1 MPADG
6 DLDDTVRRVDPER
19 WLASRFIGDATA
31 RADVVVLYAYEH
43 ELDRAGR
50 VTSNALLAEIR
61 LTWWR
66 EVLDEIFSGG
76 AVRRHPVARALSAT
90 VHSRSLWREP
100 LEAMIDSR
108 IAGSVDAERWAAGTS
123 GSLALL
129 AARTLDREADAAAA
143 VAAGRAWGLH
153 LLRRQGRTD
162 VDPTGPFTEA
172 AQLAHRISPA
182 AFPAIAH
189 VTLARVTNPSALEAQ
204 ARLVWSVLRGRI

>member
-31 RADVVVLYAYEH
+31 RADVVVLYAYDH

-66 EVLDEIFSGG
+66 EVLDEIFSRGK
-76 AVRRHPVARALSAT
+76 VRRHPVAHALSET
-90 VHSRSLWREP
+90 VFRRSLGREP
-100 LEAMIDSR
+100 LEAMINSQID
-108 IAGSVDAERWAAGTS
+108 GTEDAERWAMGTA

-129 AARTLDREADAAAA
+129 AARTLDREADTGAV

-153 LLRRQGRTD
+153 LLRQRGRAD
-162 VDPTGPFTEA
+162 IDLTGPMNEA
-172 AQLAHRISPA
+172 ARLARRVSPA
-182 AFPAIAH
+182 AFPAIAN
-189 VTLARVTNPSALEAQ
+189 VTLARATTPSALETR
-204 ARLVWSVLRGRI
+204 ARLVWSILRGRI

>member
-6 DLDDTVRRVDPER
+6 DLDDTVRRVDPDR

-31 RADVVVLYAYEH
+31 RADVVVLYAYEY

-76 AVRRHPVARALSAT
+76 PVRRHPVAHALRETVLRRALG
-90 VHSRSLWREP
+90 REA
-100 LEAMIDSR
+100 LEEMIDSR
-108 IAGSVDAERWAAGTS
+108 IDGAEDAGRWATGTA

-129 AARTLDREADAAAA
+129 AARIMDREADAQAV

-153 LLRRQGRTD
+153 ILKRKGRAD
-162 VDPTGPFTEA
+162 VDPSEPIKVA
-172 AQLAHRISPA
+172 ARLAYRVSPA

-189 VTLARVTNPSALEAQ
+189 VTLVRATNPSALEAR